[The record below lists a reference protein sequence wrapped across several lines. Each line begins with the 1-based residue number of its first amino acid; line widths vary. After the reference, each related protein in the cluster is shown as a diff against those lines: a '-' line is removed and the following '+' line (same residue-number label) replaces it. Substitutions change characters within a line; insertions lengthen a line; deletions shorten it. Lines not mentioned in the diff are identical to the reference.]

1 MRLSFSEFAMDDIVR
16 TLHGATTMPWVWKL
30 PLASVA
36 DRSRSSWTV
45 SASARTSSIFHV
57 VSYAIVAFAPDDT
70 MRCVST
76 SFAFCSASSMR
87 IPYMAPEAP
96 EIPTTMRRVIR
107 RTARRSGWH
116 GGAGVARDARVP
128 RGPAPPNIS
137 AQPRRRRLRGGCASA
152 RPPDPGTG
160 PAAPQAESQ
169 TRCSG
174 RVALGS
180 FLRGP
185 MTHSHVAATVTK
197 EGVDLPIVYDRCDN
211 LTDEKDVIAG
221 RALFAYLTPQHGE
234 TAFDGGGRGAGLL
247 LYGGLQGREIVRAL
261 AWLSGGQPPIFL

>member
-137 AQPRRRRLRGGCASA
+137 ARPRRRRLRGGCASA

-160 PAAPQAESQ
+160 PAAPPAKSQ
-169 TRCSG
+169 RRRSG
-174 RVALGS
+174 RGAFGS
-180 FLRGP
+180 FLGCP
-185 MTHSHVAATVTK
+185 MPHPHVTTAIAK
-197 EGVDLPIVYDRCDN
+197 QCVDLAIVRDGADD
-211 LTDEKDVIAG
+211 LADEQDVITG
-221 RALFAYLTPQHGE
+221 RALLSHLAPEHRDAAFHGRRGE
-234 TAFDGGGRGAGLL
+234 TGL
-247 LYGGLQGREIVRAL
+247 
-261 AWLSGGQPPIFL
+261 